1 MDDDA
6 GAAIEGRLREEPVG
20 APTFG
25 ERRPMF
31 RDASEAA
38 WRSLVIVAAIALV
51 IYALSTVLI
60 VALPVFIAVLL
71 STLLVPPARWLQ
83 RHGWRPLFA
92 TWAVI
97 LGFAAVL
104 AGIGT
109 FVVPAIA
116 SEFDALGPTVTEGLD
131 DIEEWLVEGPLA
143 LSQADLESYRQQ
155 AQDTLSEFLR
165 SSSGQIAEG
174 AVVAF
179 EVLAGALLALVLTVF
194 FVKDGRRFQVWALA
208 HLPPRHRD
216 VARASGAK
224 AWAALTAYLRGAAA
238 IGLLEGLIIGITL
251 WVLGARLAVPVA
263 LLTFF
268 GAFFPVVGAVGAG
281 MIAVLVALVT
291 AGTTEAVI
299 MAIVAVLVQQFD
311 NDLLAP
317 VIYGRIIKLHP
328 VVVLCALAAGG
339 TLAGIVGAFVAVP
352 FTAVAVAI
360 GGELWIRRYG
370 RPDGADEVFADTPDA
385 V

>member
-1 MDDDA
+1 MDDDP
-6 GAAIEGRLREEPVG
+6 AAPQEGTLRPEPLG

-31 RDASEAA
+31 RDASEVA
-38 WRSLVIVAAIALV
+38 WRSLVIVAALGLV
-51 IYALSTVLI
+51 VYALSRVLI

-83 RHGWRPLFA
+83 RRGWRPILA
-92 TWAVI
+92 TWTVI
-97 LGFAAVL
+97 LAFAAVL
-104 AGIGT
+104 GGVGT

-131 DIEEWLVEGPLA
+131 DIEEWLVEGPLD
-143 LSQADLESYRQQ
+143 LSQQQLESYRQQ
-155 AQDTLSEFLR
+155 ARDAASSFVR
-165 SSSGQIAEG
+165 SSSGQLAEG

-179 EVLAGALLALVLTVF
+179 EVVAGFVLALVLTVF
-194 FVKDGRRFQVWALA
+194 FVKDGRRFQVWGLA

-238 IGLLEGLIIGITL
+238 IGVLEGLIMATTL
-251 WVLGARLAVPVA
+251 FLVGARLAVPVG

-268 GAFFPVVGAVGAG
+268 GAFFPVVGAVVAG
-281 MIAVLVALVT
+281 IVAILVALVT
-291 AGTTEAVI
+291 AGTTAAVI
-299 MAIVAVLVQQFD
+299 MAIVALLVQQFD

-317 VIYGRIIKLHP
+317 LIYGRIIKLHP
-328 VVVLCALAAGG
+328 VVVLCSLAAGG
-339 TLAGIVGAFVAVP
+339 ALAGIVGAFVAVP
-352 FTAVAVAI
+352 FTAVAVAV

-370 RPDGADEVFADTPDA
+370 RPDGADEVFADAPGG